1 MSYRHCLLF
10 ESNLIRKYCL
20 ENKFR
25 KWKNNLY
32 IVFYC
37 FQDILVLFEYWVLLL
52 LFKVLTVALADP
64 QLTAILL
71 LLC

>member
-10 ESNLIRKYCL
+10 ESHLIRKYCL

-52 LFKVLTVALADP
+52 LFF
-64 QLTAILL
+64 
-71 LLC
+71 